1 MELEITMSNIG
12 HNSYGPQIQAC
23 DDLHAQKYRLPNESF
38 NEACARQAGAMSDD
52 DEHRSAF
59 KKILLNQRYMPAG
72 RVQAAMGSP
81 KNVTA
86 YNCFVSGTIRD
97 SMDSIMDKA
106 KEAAETMR
114 RGGGIG
120 FDFSRIRPR
129 NDRIVSL
136 DSSAS
141 GPVSFMAIFDSVC
154 NTIVSAGHRRGAM
167 MAVLRVDHPDIEEF
181 IRAKKDSTTLTN
193 FNVSVGV
200 TDEFMDCVAKK
211 KMFNLEFEG
220 RVYQAV
226 DAAALW
232 DEIMRNNWDWA
243 EPGVLFLDRIND
255 DNNLQYAETIEATN
269 PCGEQPLPP
278 YGACLLGSFNL
289 VKYMYR
295 GNQHKD
301 YYSFDYQQFKMD
313 IPNVVRAMDNVIDRT
328 QYPLVAQEKEAKAK
342 RRMGLGITGLANVLT
357 LLGIKYG
364 SPEAV
369 RVTRKITKTLM
380 CGTYETS
387 AILAKEKGPFP
398 LYSDEYLDSKFIQR
412 LPLDIQDLI
421 KRHGIRNSHLT
432 SIAPTGTISFTAD
445 NISSGV
451 EPVFSNQ
458 LDRTVQTEQ
467 GPIIVPL
474 KDYVYNTYGL
484 RNVEADDLSTDDH
497 LDMQIA
503 VQPFVDSAVSKTINV
518 SDKVTFDEF
527 KDIYMKAWKGK
538 LKGCTTFRLAG
549 KRYGILNK
557 VEPLEEPIEGAA
569 CFIDPATGNKECG

>member
-1 MELEITMSNIG
+1 MNNYG

-38 NEACARQAGAMSDD
+38 NEACARQAGAMSDN
-52 DEHRSAF
+52 DEHRTAF
-59 KKILLNQRYMPAG
+59 KNILLNQRYMPAG

-86 YNCFVSGTIRD
+86 YNCFVSGTIQD

-120 FDFSRIRPR
+120 FDFSHIRPR

-167 MAVLRVDHPDIEEF
+167 MSVLRVDHPDIEEF

-200 TDEFMDCVAKK
+200 TDEFMDCVAKD
-211 KMFNLEFEG
+211 KMFDLQFDG
-220 RVYQAV
+220 RVYNTVNAK
-226 DAAALW
+226 ALW

-255 DNNLQYAETIEATN
+255 DNNLYYTETIEATN

-289 VKYMYR
+289 VKYMEKA
-295 GNQHKD
+295 NQHKD
-301 YYSFDYQQFKMD
+301 YYTFDYLQFKMD
-313 IPNVVRAMDNVIDRT
+313 IPHVVRAMDNVIDRT
-328 QYPLVAQEKEAKAK
+328 QYPLVSQEKEAKAK

-357 LLGIKYG
+357 LMGIKYG
-364 SPEAV
+364 SSEAV
-369 RVTRKITKTLM
+369 RITRKITKTLM
-380 CGTYETS
+380 CGAYETS
-387 AILAKEKGPFP
+387 ALLGKEKGTFP

-421 KRHGIRNSHLT
+421 KRYGIRNSHLT

-474 KDYVYNTYGL
+474 KDYVYNTYNL
-484 RNVEADDLSTDDH
+484 RNVEADDLSTDSH
-497 LDMQIA
+497 IDMQIA

>member
-1 MELEITMSNIG
+1 MNIG
-12 HNSYGPQIQAC
+12 HNSLGPQIQAC

-38 NEACARQAGAMSDD
+38 TEACARQAGSMADD

-86 YNCFVSGTIRD
+86 YNCFVSGTIED

-154 NTIVSAGHRRGAM
+154 DTIVSAGHRRGAM
-167 MAVLRVDHPDIEEF
+167 MSVLRVDHPDIEEF

-200 TDEFMDCVAKK
+200 TDEFMDCVAKD
-211 KMFNLEFEG
+211 KMFDLQFDG
-220 RVYQAV
+220 RVYNTVNAK
-226 DAAALW
+226 ALW

-243 EPGVLFLDRIND
+243 EPGILFIDRIND
-255 DNNLQYAETIEATN
+255 DNNLYYTETIEATN

-289 VKYMYR
+289 VKYMEKA
-295 GNQHKD
+295 NQHKD
-301 YYSFDYQQFKMD
+301 YYIFNYQQFKMD

-328 QYPLVAQEKEAKAK
+328 QYPLESQKKEAIAK
-342 RRMGLGITGLANVLT
+342 RRMGLGITGLANILT
-357 LLGIKYG
+357 LMNIRYG

-369 RVTRKITKTLM
+369 KITRKITKTLM
-380 CGTYETS
+380 CGAYETS
-387 AILAKEKGPFP
+387 ALLAKEKGAFP
-398 LYSDEYLDSKFIQR
+398 LYTEEYLDSKFIQR

-421 KRHGIRNSHLT
+421 KRYGIRNSHLT

-451 EPVFSNQ
+451 EPVFANQ

-474 KDYVYNTYGL
+474 KDYIYNTYGL
-484 RNVEADDLSTDDH
+484 RNVVADDLSTDDH

-518 SDKVTFDEF
+518 SEKVKFEEF
-527 KDIYMKAWKGK
+527 KEIYMKAWRGK

-569 CFIDPATGNKECG
+569 CFIDPSTGNKECG

>member
-1 MELEITMSNIG
+1 MNNYG

-38 NEACARQAGAMSDD
+38 NEACARQAGAMSDN
-52 DEHRSAF
+52 DEHRTAF
-59 KKILLNQRYMPAG
+59 KNILLNQRYMPAG

-86 YNCFVSGTIRD
+86 YNCFVSGTIED

-120 FDFSRIRPR
+120 FDFSHIRPR

-167 MAVLRVDHPDIEEF
+167 MSVLRVDHPDIEEF

-211 KMFNLEFEG
+211 KLFSLEFEG
-220 RVYQAV
+220 RIYNTV

-243 EPGVLFLDRIND
+243 EPGVLFRDRIND
-255 DNNLQYAETIEATN
+255 DNNLYYTETIEATN

-289 VKYMYR
+289 VKYMEKA
-295 GNQHKD
+295 NQHKD
-301 YYSFDYQQFKMD
+301 YYTFNYQQFKMD

-328 QYPLVAQEKEAKAK
+328 QYPLASQEKEAKAK

-357 LLGIKYG
+357 LMGIQYG
-364 SPEAV
+364 SSEAV
-369 RVTRKITKTLM
+369 RITRKITKTLM
-380 CGTYETS
+380 CGAYETS
-387 AILAKEKGPFP
+387 ALLAKEKGAFP
-398 LYSDEYLDSKFIQR
+398 LYTEEYLDSKFIQR

-421 KRHGIRNSHLT
+421 KRYGIRNSHLT

-474 KDYVYNTYGL
+474 KDYVYNTYNL
-484 RNVEADDLSTDDH
+484 RNVEADDLSTDSH
-497 LDMQIA
+497 IDMQIA

-527 KDIYMKAWKGK
+527 KDIYMKAWRGK

>member
-1 MELEITMSNIG
+1 MNNYG
-12 HNSYGPQIQAC
+12 HNSYGPQVQAC

-38 NEACARQAGAMSDD
+38 SEACARQASSMSDD
-52 DEHRSAF
+52 DEHRSSF
-59 KKILLNQRYMPAG
+59 KNILLNQRYMPAG

-86 YNCFVSGTIRD
+86 YNCFVSGAIED

-220 RVYQAV
+220 RVYQSV

-255 DNNLQYAETIEATN
+255 DNNLYYAETIEATN
-269 PCGEQPLPP
+269 PCGEQPLPR

-289 VKYMYR
+289 VKYIER
-295 GNQHKD
+295 ANQHKD
-301 YYSFDYQQFKMD
+301 YYIFNYTQFKKD
-313 IPNVVRAMDNVIDRT
+313 IPDVVRAMDNVIDRT
-328 QYPLVAQEKEAKAK
+328 QYPLHAQEREAKAK

-357 LLGIKYG
+357 LMGLRYG
-364 SPEAV
+364 SSEAI

-380 CGTYETS
+380 CGTYESS
-387 AILAKEKGPFP
+387 AILAKEKGAFP
-398 LYSDEYLDSKFIQR
+398 LYTEEYLESKFIKR

-421 KRHGIRNSHLT
+421 KRYGIRNSHLT

-474 KDYVYNTYGL
+474 KDYVYNTYNL

-503 VQPFVDSAVSKTINV
+503 VQPFIDSAVSKTINV

-527 KDIYMKAWKGK
+527 KDIYMKAWRGK
-538 LKGCTTFRLAG
+538 LKGVTTFRLSG

-569 CFIDPATGNKECG
+569 CFIDPSTGNKECG

>member
-1 MELEITMSNIG
+1 MNNYG
-12 HNSYGPQIQAC
+12 HNSYGPQVQAC

-38 NEACARQAGAMSDD
+38 SEACARQASSMSDD
-52 DEHRSAF
+52 DEHRSSF
-59 KKILLNQRYMPAG
+59 KNILLNQRYMPAG

-86 YNCFVSGTIRD
+86 YNCFVSGAIED

-211 KMFNLEFEG
+211 KMFELQFDG
-220 RVYQAV
+220 RVYQSV

-255 DNNLQYAETIEATN
+255 DNNLYYAETIEATN
-269 PCGEQPLPP
+269 PCGEQPLPR

-289 VKYMYR
+289 VKYMER
-295 GNQHKD
+295 ANQHKD
-301 YYSFDYQQFKMD
+301 YYIFNYTQFKKD
-313 IPNVVRAMDNVIDRT
+313 IPDVVRAMDNVIDRT
-328 QYPLVAQEKEAKAK
+328 QYPLHAQEREAKAK

-357 LLGIKYG
+357 LMGLRYG
-364 SPEAV
+364 SSEAI

-380 CGTYETS
+380 CGTYESS
-387 AILAKEKGPFP
+387 AILAKEKGAFP
-398 LYSDEYLDSKFIQR
+398 LYTEEYLESKFIKR

-421 KRHGIRNSHLT
+421 KRYGIRNSHLT

-474 KDYVYNTYGL
+474 KDYVYNTYNL

-503 VQPFVDSAVSKTINV
+503 VQPFIDSAVSKTINV
-518 SDKVTFDEF
+518 SDKVTFNEF
-527 KDIYMKAWKGK
+527 KDIYMKAWRGK
-538 LKGCTTFRLAG
+538 LKGVTTFRLSG

-569 CFIDPATGNKECG
+569 CFIDPSTGNKECG

>member
-1 MELEITMSNIG
+1 MNNYG

-38 NEACARQAGAMSDD
+38 NEACARQASSMSDS
-52 DEHRSAF
+52 DEHRTAF
-59 KKILLNQRYMPAG
+59 KNILLNQRYMPAG

-86 YNCFVSGTIRD
+86 YNCFVSGTIED

-167 MAVLRVDHPDIEEF
+167 MSVLRVDHPDIEEF

-200 TDEFMDCVAKK
+200 TDEFMDCVAKNK
-211 KMFNLEFEG
+211 LFSLEFDG
-220 RVYQAV
+220 RIYNTV

-243 EPGVLFLDRIND
+243 EPGVLFLDRINE
-255 DNNLQYAETIEATN
+255 DNNLYYTETIEATN

-289 VKYMYR
+289 VKYMEKA
-295 GNQHKD
+295 NQHKE
-301 YYSFDYQQFKMD
+301 YYTFDYLQFKTD
-313 IPNVVRAMDNVIDRT
+313 IPHVVRAMDNVIDRT
-328 QYPLVAQEKEAKAK
+328 QYPLVAQEEEAKAK

-357 LLGIKYG
+357 LMGIKYG
-364 SPEAV
+364 SSEAV
-369 RVTRKITKTLM
+369 RITRKITKTLM
-380 CGTYETS
+380 CGAYETS
-387 AILAKEKGPFP
+387 ALLGKEKGTFP

-421 KRHGIRNSHLT
+421 NKYGIRNSHLT

-474 KDYVYNTYGL
+474 KDYVYNTYNI
-484 RNVEADDLSTDDH
+484 RNVEADDLSTDAH
-497 LDMQIA
+497 IDMQIA

-518 SDKVTFDEF
+518 SEKVTFDEF
-527 KDIYMKAWKGK
+527 KDIYMKAWRGK

>member
-1 MELEITMSNIG
+1 MNNYG
-12 HNSYGPQIQAC
+12 HNSYGPQVQAC

-86 YNCFVSGTIRD
+86 YNCFVSGVIED

-154 NTIVSAGHRRGAM
+154 NTIVSAGHRRGSM
-167 MAVLRVDHPDIEEF
+167 MSVLRVDHPDIEEF
-181 IRAKKDSTTLTN
+181 IRAKKDASTLTN
-193 FNVSVGV
+193 FNISVGV
-200 TDEFMDCVAKK
+200 TDEFMSCVTTGKP
-211 KMFNLEFEG
+211 FDLVFDG
-220 RVYQAV
+220 RVYQTI
-226 DAAALW
+226 DASALW

-255 DNNLQYAETIEATN
+255 DNNLQYVETIEATN

-301 YYSFDYQQFKMD
+301 YYSFDFTQFKED
-313 IPNVVRAMDNVIDRT
+313 IPHVVRAMDNVIDRT

-357 LLGIKYG
+357 LLGIRYG
-364 SPEAV
+364 SPDAV
-369 RVTRKITKTLM
+369 RITRKITKTLM
-380 CGTYETS
+380 CGTYEAS
-387 AILAKEKGPFP
+387 ALLAEEKGVFP
-398 LYSDEYLDSKFIQR
+398 EYRPEYNASRFIQR
-412 LPLDIQDLI
+412 LPKDLRELIQ
-421 KRHGIRNSHLT
+421 KNGIRNSHLT

-474 KDYVYNTYGL
+474 KDYVYNTYNL
-484 RNVEADDLSTDDH
+484 RNVEADELTTHDH

-518 SDKVTFDEF
+518 ADDVTFDEF
-527 KDIYMKAWKGK
+527 KGVYMKAWKGK
-538 LKGCTTFRLAG
+538 LKGCTTFRAAG

>member
-1 MELEITMSNIG
+1 MSSIG

-38 NEACARQAGAMSDD
+38 NEACARQAAAMSDG

-59 KKILLNQRYMPAG
+59 KSILLNQRYMPAG

-86 YNCFVSGTIRD
+86 YNCFVSGTIQD

-200 TDEFMDCVAKK
+200 TDEFMDCVAKNK
-211 KMFNLEFEG
+211 LFSLEFEG
-220 RVYQAV
+220 RIYNTV

-255 DNNLQYAETIEATN
+255 DNNLYYTETIEATN

-289 VKYMYR
+289 VKYMEKA
-295 GNQHKD
+295 NQHKE
-301 YYSFDYQQFKMD
+301 YYTFDYLQFKMD
-313 IPNVVRAMDNVIDRT
+313 IPHVVRAMDNVIDRT
-328 QYPLVAQEKEAKAK
+328 QYPLVSQEKEAKAK

-357 LLGIKYG
+357 LMGIKYG
-364 SPEAV
+364 SSEAV
-369 RVTRKITKTLM
+369 RITRKITKTLM
-380 CGTYETS
+380 CGAYETS
-387 AILAKEKGPFP
+387 ALLGKEKGTFP

-421 KRHGIRNSHLT
+421 NRYGIRNSHLT

-474 KDYVYNTYGL
+474 KDYVYNTYNL

-518 SDKVTFDEF
+518 SEKVTFDEF

>member
-1 MELEITMSNIG
+1 MNNYG
-12 HNSYGPQIQAC
+12 HNSYGPQVQAC
-23 DDLHAQKYRLPNESF
+23 DDLHAQKYRLPNEAF
-38 NEACARQAGAMSDD
+38 NEACVRQAASMSDD
-52 DEHRSAF
+52 DAHRRVF
-59 KKILLNQRYMPAG
+59 KDILLNQRYMPAG

-86 YNCFVSGTIRD
+86 YNCFVSGVIED

-167 MAVLRVDHPDIEEF
+167 MSVLRVDHPDIEEF
-181 IRAKKDSTTLTN
+181 IRAKKDASTLTN
-193 FNVSVGV
+193 FNISVGV
-200 TDEFMDCVAKK
+200 TDEFMSCVTTGKP
-211 KMFNLEFEG
+211 FDLVFDG
-220 RVYQAV
+220 RVYQTI
-226 DAAALW
+226 DASALW

-255 DNNLQYAETIEATN
+255 DNNLQYVETIEATN

-301 YYSFDYQQFKMD
+301 YYSFDFTQFKED
-313 IPNVVRAMDNVIDRT
+313 IPHVVRAMDNVIDRT

-357 LLGIKYG
+357 LLGIRYG
-364 SPEAV
+364 SPDAV
-369 RVTRKITKTLM
+369 RITRKITKTLM
-380 CGTYETS
+380 CGTYEAS
-387 AILAKEKGPFP
+387 ALLAEEKGAFP
-398 LYSDEYLDSKFIQR
+398 EYRPEYNASRFIQR
-412 LPLDIQDLI
+412 LPKDLRELIQ
-421 KRHGIRNSHLT
+421 KNGIRNSHLT

-474 KDYVYNTYGL
+474 KDYVYNTYNL
-484 RNVEADDLSTDDH
+484 RNVEADELTTHDH

-518 SDKVTFDEF
+518 ADDVTFDEF
-527 KDIYMKAWKGK
+527 KGVYMKAWKGK
-538 LKGCTTFRLAG
+538 LKGCTTFRAAG

>member
-1 MELEITMSNIG
+1 MNIG
-12 HNSYGPQIQAC
+12 HNSLGPQIQAC

-38 NEACARQAGAMSDD
+38 TEACARQAGSMADD

-86 YNCFVSGTIRD
+86 YNCFVSGTIED

-154 NTIVSAGHRRGAM
+154 DTIVSAGHRRGAM
-167 MAVLRVDHPDIEEF
+167 MSVLRVDHPDIEEF

-200 TDEFMDCVAKK
+200 TDEFMDCVAKD
-211 KMFNLEFEG
+211 KMFDLQFDG
-220 RVYQAV
+220 RVYNTVNAK
-226 DAAALW
+226 ALW

-243 EPGVLFLDRIND
+243 EPGILFIDRIND
-255 DNNLQYAETIEATN
+255 DNNLYYTETIEATN

-289 VKYMYR
+289 VKYMEKA
-295 GNQHKD
+295 NQHKD
-301 YYSFDYQQFKMD
+301 YYTFDYLQFKMD
-313 IPNVVRAMDNVIDRT
+313 IPHVVRAMDNVIDRT
-328 QYPLVAQEKEAKAK
+328 QYPLEAQKKEAIAK
-342 RRMGLGITGLANVLT
+342 RRMGLGITGLANILT
-357 LLGIKYG
+357 LMGIRYG

-369 RVTRKITKTLM
+369 KITRKITKTLM
-380 CGTYETS
+380 CGAYETS
-387 AILAKEKGPFP
+387 ALLAKEKGAFP
-398 LYSDEYLDSKFIQR
+398 LYTEEYLDSKFIQR

-421 KRHGIRNSHLT
+421 KRYGIRNSHLT

-451 EPVFSNQ
+451 EPVFANQ

-484 RNVEADDLSTDDH
+484 RNVVADDLSTDDH

-518 SDKVTFDEF
+518 SEKVKFEEF
-527 KDIYMKAWKGK
+527 KDIYMKAWRGK

-569 CFIDPATGNKECG
+569 CFIDPSTGNKECG

>member
-1 MELEITMSNIG
+1 MNIG
-12 HNSYGPQIQAC
+12 HNSLGPQIQAC

-38 NEACARQAGAMSDD
+38 TEACARQAGSMADD

-86 YNCFVSGTIRD
+86 YNCFVSGTIED

-120 FDFSRIRPR
+120 FDFSHIRPR

-220 RVYQAV
+220 RVYQSV

-387 AILAKEKGPFP
+387 AILAKEKGTFP

-421 KRHGIRNSHLT
+421 KRYGIRNSHLT

-451 EPVFSNQ
+451 EPVFANQ

-484 RNVEADDLSTDDH
+484 RNVVADDLSTDDH

-518 SDKVTFDEF
+518 SEKVKFEEF
-527 KDIYMKAWKGK
+527 KDIYMKAWRGK

-569 CFIDPATGNKECG
+569 CFIDPSTGNKECG

>member
-1 MELEITMSNIG
+1 MSGIG
-12 HNSYGPQIQAC
+12 HNTIGPQIQAC

-38 NEACARQAGAMSDD
+38 SEACARQAGAMADD
-52 DEHRSAF
+52 DSHRSAF
-59 KKILLNQRYMPAG
+59 KNILLNQRYMPAG

-86 YNCFVSGTIRD
+86 YNCFVSGTIKD

-167 MAVLRVDHPDIEEF
+167 MSVLRVDHPDIEEF

-200 TDEFMDCVAKK
+200 TDEFMDCVAKG
-211 KMFNLEFEG
+211 KMFNLQFEG

-255 DNNLQYAETIEATN
+255 DNNLFYAEAIEATN

-289 VKYMYR
+289 VKYMER
-295 GNQHKD
+295 ANQHKD
-301 YYSFDYQQFKMD
+301 YYTFNYTQFKMD
-313 IPNVVRAMDNVIDRT
+313 IPHVVRAMDNVIDRT
-328 QYPLVAQEKEAKAK
+328 QYPLAAQEKEAKAK
-342 RRMGLGITGLANVLT
+342 RRMGLGITGLANILT
-357 LLGIKYG
+357 LLNVRYG
-364 SPEAV
+364 SAEAV
-369 RVTRKITKTLM
+369 RYTRKITKTLM
-380 CGTYETS
+380 CGAYETS
-387 AILAKEKGPFP
+387 ALLAKEKGSFP
-398 LYSDEYLDSKFIQR
+398 LFTEEYHDSKFIQR

-421 KRHGIRNSHLT
+421 KRYGIRNSHLT

-451 EPVFSNQ
+451 EPVCSNQ

-467 GPIIVPL
+467 GPIIIPL
-474 KDYVYNTYGL
+474 KDYVYNTYGIK
-484 RNVEADDLSTDDH
+484 NIEADDLSTDDH
-497 LDMQIA
+497 LNMQIA

-518 SDKVTFDEF
+518 SDKVTFDEY
-527 KDIYMKAWKGK
+527 KDIYMKAWRGK

>member
-1 MELEITMSNIG
+1 
-12 HNSYGPQIQAC
+12 
-23 DDLHAQKYRLPNESF
+23 
-38 NEACARQAGAMSDD
+38 MSDD
-52 DEHRSAF
+52 DAHRRVF
-59 KKILLNQRYMPAG
+59 KDILLNQRYMPAG

-86 YNCFVSGTIRD
+86 YNCFVSGVIED

-167 MAVLRVDHPDIEEF
+167 MSVLRVDHPDIEEF
-181 IRAKKDSTTLTN
+181 IRAKKDASTLTN
-193 FNVSVGV
+193 FNISVGV
-200 TDEFMDCVAKK
+200 TDEFMSCVTTGKP
-211 KMFNLEFEG
+211 FDLVFDG
-220 RVYQAV
+220 RVYQTI
-226 DAAALW
+226 DASALW

-255 DNNLQYAETIEATN
+255 DNNLQYVETIEATN

-301 YYSFDYQQFKMD
+301 YYSFDFTQFKED
-313 IPNVVRAMDNVIDRT
+313 IPHVVRAMDNVIDRT

-357 LLGIKYG
+357 LLGIRYG
-364 SPEAV
+364 SPDAV
-369 RVTRKITKTLM
+369 RITRKITKTLM
-380 CGTYETS
+380 CGTYEAS
-387 AILAKEKGPFP
+387 ALLAEEKGAFP
-398 LYSDEYLDSKFIQR
+398 EYRPEYNASRFIQR
-412 LPLDIQDLI
+412 LPKDLRELIQ
-421 KRHGIRNSHLT
+421 KNGIRNSHLT

-474 KDYVYNTYGL
+474 KDYVYNTYNL
-484 RNVEADDLSTDDH
+484 RNVEADELTTHDH

-518 SDKVTFDEF
+518 ADDVTFDEF
-527 KDIYMKAWKGK
+527 KGVYMKAWKGK
-538 LKGCTTFRLAG
+538 LKGCTTFRAAG

>member
-1 MELEITMSNIG
+1 MYNNIG

-38 NEACARQAGAMSDD
+38 HEACVRQASAMADD
-52 DEHRSAF
+52 DEHRSTL
-59 KKILLNQRYMPAG
+59 KNILLNQRYMPAG

-86 YNCFVSGTIRD
+86 YNCFVSGTIQD

-141 GPVSFMAIFDSVC
+141 GPVSFMCIFDAVC

-167 MAVLRVDHPDIEEF
+167 MSVLRVDHPDIEEF

-200 TDEFMDCVAKK
+200 TDEFMDCVAKD
-211 KMFNLEFEG
+211 KMFDLQFDG
-220 RVYQAV
+220 RVYNTVNAK
-226 DAAALW
+226 ALW

-243 EPGVLFLDRIND
+243 EPGILFIDRIND

-289 VKYMYR
+289 VKYYKEH
-295 GNQHKD
+295 G
-301 YYSFDYQQFKMD
+301 FDYVQFKMD
-313 IPNVVRAMDNVIDRT
+313 IPHVVRAMDNVIDRT
-328 QYPLVAQEKEAKAK
+328 QYPLVEQETEAKAK

-357 LLGIKYG
+357 LMEIRYG

-369 RVTRKITKTLM
+369 KVTRKITKTLM
-380 CGTYETS
+380 CSAYEAS
-387 AILAKEKGPFP
+387 SLLAKEKGVFP
-398 LYSDEYLDSKFIQR
+398 LYTEEYQDSRFIKR

-421 KRHGIRNSHLT
+421 KRYGIRNSHLT

-484 RNVEADDLSTDDH
+484 RNVEADDLTTDDH

-518 SDKVTFDEF
+518 SEKVKFGEF
-527 KDIYMKAWKGK
+527 KEIYMKAWRGK

-569 CFIDPATGNKECG
+569 CFIDPSTGNKECG